1 MFIYQLDLVF
11 TISISKKTMQGF
23 EEFLEFNL
31 ISIEN
36 LKICKFHFWLN

>member
-1 MFIYQLDLVF
+1 MFTYQLDLVF
-11 TISISKKTMQGF
+11 TISISKKAMQSF

-36 LKICKFHFWLN
+36 L